1 MSTSRD
7 LLYEKRDGVAYI
19 TFNRPERRN
28 AITPRM
34 FVELADAWVD
44 FRDDDA
50 CRVAILTGAGTEA
63 FCAGGDNEL
72 LVPLLDGRR
81 KPSDP
86 WEERYLA
93 EQSTLQEA
101 AFLNPFEL
109 YKPIIAA
116 INGHAV
122 SGGCE
127 LLHATDLRVVS
138 RAAKIGL
145 FEIKHGIIPAGGSLV
160 RLQQQIPYC
169 RAMEMVLLGDS
180 LSAEEALRIGL
191 VNEVVEPDQVMVRAE
206 AMARQLAESS
216 PIALQKAK
224 EAMVRAQSVPR
235 REAYDIQQECWQDLM
250 REIQSARSPS
260 A

>member
-1 MSTSRD
+1 MSTWQD
-7 LLYEKRDGVAYI
+7 LLYEKRGGVATI

-34 FVELADAWVD
+34 FVTLADAWLD
-44 FRDDDA
+44 FRDDPE
-50 CRVAILTGAGTEA
+50 CHVAILTGAGTGA

-72 LVPLLDGRR
+72 LVPLLTGSRS
-81 KPSDP
+81 PSDE
-86 WEERYLA
+86 WEERFLA
-93 EQSTLQEA
+93 EQATLQET

-138 RAAKIGL
+138 REAKIGL
-145 FEIKHGIIPAGGSLV
+145 FEIQHGIIPAGGSLV
-160 RLQQQIPYC
+160 RLHQQIPYC
-169 RAMEMVLLGDS
+169 RAMEMILLGAP
-180 LSAEEALRIGL
+180 LSAEEAQRIGL

-206 AMARQLAESS
+206 AMARQLVEFS
-216 PIALQKAK
+216 PVALRKAK
-224 EAMVRAQSVPR
+224 EAMTRTQGVAQ
-235 REAYDIQQECWQDLM
+235 REAYDIQQECWQDLL
-250 REIQSARSPS
+250 REAKAARDR

>member
-1 MSTSRD
+1 MSSAQD
-7 LLYEKRDGVAYI
+7 LLYEKRDGVATI

-34 FVELADAWVD
+34 FVMLADAWVD
-44 FRDDDA
+44 FRDDPD
-50 CRVAILTGAGTEA
+50 CHVAILTGAGRAA

-81 KPSDP
+81 QPEDE
-86 WEERYLA
+86 WEERFLA
-93 EQSTLQEA
+93 EQNSLQEA

-116 INGHAV
+116 VNGSAV

-138 RAAKIGL
+138 REATIGL

-169 RAMEMVLLGDS
+169 RAMEMILLGAP
-180 LSAEEALRIGL
+180 LSAEEALQIGL
-191 VNEVVEPDQVMVRAE
+191 VNEVVEPGCVLERAE
-206 AMARQLAESS
+206 ALAQQLLESS
-216 PIALQKAK
+216 PIALRKAK
-224 EAMVRAQSVPR
+224 EAMRRTQGVPE

-250 REIQSARSPS
+250 REVQSAREGR
-260 A
+260 

>member
-1 MSTSRD
+1 MSTAQE
-7 LLYEKRDGVAYI
+7 LLYEKCDGIATI

-44 FRDDDA
+44 FRDDPD
-50 CRVAILTGAGTEA
+50 CHVAILTGTGSEA
-63 FCAGGDNEL
+63 FCGGGDNAQ

-81 KPSDP
+81 GAGDAY
-86 WEERYLA
+86 EERFLA
-93 EQSTLQEA
+93 EQATLQEA

-127 LLHATDLRVVS
+127 LLHATDLRVAS
-138 RAAKIGL
+138 RDAKIGL
-145 FEIKHGIIPAGGSLV
+145 FEIEHGIIPAGGSLV
-160 RLQQQIPYC
+160 RLHQQIPWC
-169 RAMEMVLLGDS
+169 RAMEMVLLGEPLTAD
-180 LSAEEALRIGL
+180 EAQRIGL
-191 VNEVVEPDQVMVRAE
+191 VNEVVAPEEVMPRAR
-206 AMARQLAESS
+206 ALAERLVGFS
-216 PIALQKAK
+216 PVALRKAK
-224 EAMVRAQSVPR
+224 EAMVRTQGVAQ

-250 REIQSARSPS
+250 REVQRDRS
-260 A
+260 